1 MQSASALRG
10 NGPYRLTGPV
20 LKAAALAAVVVVF
33 AAGFWGARE
42 LRSRLD
48 TPPVPALVRIAH
60 TVDGIRFVTA
70 DQAIAAGSAE
80 PRPVFIDVRTSTE
93 FSALHIRG
101 ALNVQDFQ
109 IPDMVSRLP
118 ADTAWVMYCTCP
130 DDHLAK
136 WAVSAVETT
145 GVPNAVV
152 LEHGLQA
159 WQVAGGEVAV
169 PDGADAAVQQG
180 CGCSL
185 GANAIK
191 LWAIERYEGKPR
203 Q

>member
-1 MQSASALRG
+1 
-10 NGPYRLTGPV
+10 V
-20 LKAAALAAVVVVF
+20 LVF
-33 AAGFWGARE
+33 VAGFWGARE
-42 LRSRLD
+42 LRTRLD
-48 TPPVPALVRIAH
+48 TPPVPALVSIAH
-60 TVDGIRFVTA
+60 TIDGIRFVTA
-70 DQAIAAGSAE
+70 DQAIAAAGSAD
-80 PRPVFIDVRTSTE
+80 RAPVFVDVRTSTE
-93 FSALHIRG
+93 FSAVHIRG

-109 IPDMVSRLP
+109 IPDVVAQLP
-118 ADTAWVMYCTCP
+118 SDAAWVMYCTCP

-136 WAVSAVETT
+136 WAVSAVATT

-169 PDGADAAVQQG
+169 PDGTDAAVQQG

-191 LWAIERYEGKPR
+191 LWAIERYEGRPR
-203 Q
+203 

>member
-1 MQSASALRG
+1 VHSVSARVG
-10 NGPYRLTGPV
+10 RGPYKPAAFAW
-20 LKAAALAAVVVVF
+20 KAAACAVAGLVF
-33 AAGFWGARE
+33 AVGFWGARE
-42 LRSRLD
+42 VRSQLEA
-48 TPPVPALVRIAH
+48 PPVPALVRMAH
-60 TVDGIRFVTA
+60 TIDGIRFVTA
-70 DQAIAAGSAE
+70 DQAIAAAGALE
-80 PRPVFIDVRTSTE
+80 AHPVFIDVRTSTE

-101 ALNVQDFQ
+101 AMNVQDFQ
-109 IPDMVSRLP
+109 IPDVVATLP

-185 GANAIK
+185 GAAAIK
-191 LWAIERYEGKPR
+191 LWAIEHYEGR
-203 Q
+203 SR